1 MFAIAISGVF
11 VLLSQWQFGRSTQ
24 AEAPVSTTTEDT
36 RQLTSVLQPGGFFP
50 GSVADQIVSA
60 TGSYDPQ
67 KQVLVPGRLN
77 DGAKGYW
84 IVSAFAV
91 KDAPVLKGAGATPQT
106 WIPVARGWV
115 ADPADAVAPPSGTIE
130 LTGRLLP
137 SESPLPHTDPGPGR
151 ASAVSVAE
159 LINDW
164 NVSSYPGFVAART
177 ELSGGTD
184 VGASATSSAVKPL
197 LIGPQPPAQQVNW
210 LNLFYSGGMGGLRR
224 LRTVHLVAA
233 REGRLPPRPRRR
245 ARRRTGGGTVRPGPR
260 HLRGPAASAP
270 GRAPC
275 SPTARSR
282 TARQPNRIP
291 QIPIPQPPS
300 HRPESAI
307 MIEPQPAIQPQST
320 NGTGKAGKKRRFGGT
335 EAQIRSALKFY
346 KVLAYLTG
354 SMLLLLCAE
363 LIARYGFGQY
373 LYAGGTDAVTGQ
385 PFGLGFADA
394 EPPGVI
400 GGVNLSVTVLIVH
413 GWMYVVYLISNFRL
427 WSLMRWP
434 FTKLV
439 VMALG
444 GVVPFLSFFVEKK
457 FHAEVEAE
465 LAANPQAPQR
475 Y

>member
-1 MFAIAISGVF
+1 VLKTALKPRWIAGLVFAIAISGVF

-24 AEAPVSTTTEDT
+24 SEAPVSTTTEDT
-36 RQLTSVLQPGGFFP
+36 RQLTTVLQPGGFFP

-91 KDAPVLKGAGATPQT
+91 KDAPVLKGAAATPQT

-184 VGASATSSAVKPL
+184 VGAPAASSAVKPL

-210 LNLFYSGGMGGLRR
+210 LNLFYSVEWVVFAGFALFIWWRLVKDDYRR
-224 LRTVHLVAA
+224 DLEDALDD
-233 REGRLPPRPRRR
+233 ELDEDPSGRNPVGSDDRQRQHQ
-245 ARRRTGGGTVRPGPR
+245 ASQ
-260 HLRGPAASAP
+260 PAA
-270 GRAPC
+270 GRPAEEQRTADAHPADPY
-275 SPTARSR
+275 PTAPHPTDPRV
-282 TARQPNRIP
+282 
-291 QIPIPQPPS
+291 
-300 HRPESAI
+300 
-307 MIEPQPAIQPQST
+307 QS
-320 NGTGKAGKKRRFGGT
+320 
-335 EAQIRSALKFY
+335 
-346 KVLAYLTG
+346 
-354 SMLLLLCAE
+354 
-363 LIARYGFGQY
+363 
-373 LYAGGTDAVTGQ
+373 
-385 PFGLGFADA
+385 
-394 EPPGVI
+394 
-400 GGVNLSVTVLIVH
+400 
-413 GWMYVVYLISNFRL
+413 
-427 WSLMRWP
+427 
-434 FTKLV
+434 
-439 VMALG
+439 
-444 GVVPFLSFFVEKK
+444 
-457 FHAEVEAE
+457 
-465 LAANPQAPQR
+465 
-475 Y
+475 